1 MPSFLSLF
9 YLILLLSLGSAI
21 ILAEL
26 VHHNPHSHV
35 HGLLTV
41 LMLVSS
47 TWMLWFAYQMHRRGK
62 PGMYKDQH
70 AGAVWLKGGLA
81 LFALA
86 TLVLDCFHIGHYWE
100 ILHCASVFTIMY
112 PFVQA
117 IFTLVQ
123 VLFLSFHAKVSI
135 QHQPWL
141 NRLGLMHTLATNIL
155 AWMNAVLDE
164 SIKQLKEIK
173 DFHKKENLAEDLY
186 PGVIQLGTLQP
197 ENGSANADSC
207 ICTTE
212 LCHIFHETTAY
223 LYPFNIEFSL
233 FSSAM
238 LYIMWKNTGR
248 IKEQQRSTVAKK
260 NTFQIH
266 HGIIVGP
273 IFGALALAV
282 TFAVMI
288 SFGVLVRTTENKF
301 HALKIYYLFNAV
313 LLSLMSVASGA
324 GMLMYKFHR
333 DNSYSGR
340 SKNIVRSLDITILLA
355 SSCGPLMASVFS
367 AVASVV
373 SQSEGVLKM
382 LDLCFSLCKIIQL
395 LGQDLFIA
403 EGLHSAPN
411 VGEGRG
417 DWSCSVSQQ
426 CPNDLMHKGSVNEAF
441 DSESGCVPCSGMEGS
456 LQNLFVQSRNFAKA
470 DVKTQNMLPN
480 ASNQLTLFT
489 SERERNAQST
499 RQKILRN
506 IISFLLLSNIS
517 LWILY
522 AFGTRP
528 HLVRELEQ
536 NFYGFTSWVVI
547 VNITLPL
554 GIFYRMH
561 SVAGLFEVYCAS

>member
-1 MPSFLSLF
+1 CYCLCCSSISKLPAGLSEMDQTVLQESPCSRMPSFLSLF

-123 VLFLSFHAKVSI
+123 VYKYTKHIIVSV
-135 QHQPWL
+135 
-141 NRLGLMHTLATNIL
+141 LGLMHTLATNIL

-173 DFHKKENLAEDLY
+173 DFHKKENLAEDF
-186 PGVIQLGTLQP
+186 
-197 ENGSANADSC
+197 ANADSC

-411 VGEGRG
+411 
-417 DWSCSVSQQ
+417 
-426 CPNDLMHKGSVNEAF
+426 
-441 DSESGCVPCSGMEGS
+441 
-456 LQNLFVQSRNFAKA
+456 
-470 DVKTQNMLPN
+470 TQNMLPN

>member
-1 MPSFLSLF
+1 MDQTVLQESPCSRMPSFLSLF

-123 VLFLSFHAKVSI
+123 VYKYTKHIIVSV
-135 QHQPWL
+135 L
-141 NRLGLMHTLATNIL
+141 LGLMHTLATNIL

-186 PGVIQLGTLQP
+186 PGVIH
-197 ENGSANADSC
+197 ANADSC

-441 DSESGCVPCSGMEGS
+441 DSESGC
-456 LQNLFVQSRNFAKA
+456 
-470 DVKTQNMLPN
+470 TQNI
-480 ASNQLTLFT
+480 
-489 SERERNAQST
+489 T

>member
-1 MPSFLSLF
+1 MDQTVLQESPCSRMPSFLSLF

-123 VLFLSFHAKVSI
+123 VYKYTKHIIVSVLYSIIDYCFLLI
-135 QHQPWL
+135 DYQ
-141 NRLGLMHTLATNIL
+141 
-155 AWMNAVLDE
+155 
-164 SIKQLKEIK
+164 
-173 DFHKKENLAEDLY
+173 DFELI
-186 PGVIQLGTLQP
+186 GQ
-197 ENGSANADSC
+197 ADPPVHC

-426 CPNDLMHKGSVNEAF
+426 CPNDLI
-441 DSESGCVPCSGMEGS
+441 
-456 LQNLFVQSRNFAKA
+456 LQNLFV
-470 DVKTQNMLPN
+470 
-480 ASNQLTLFT
+480 
-489 SERERNAQST
+489 T